1 MAASP
6 QAPPGSTTRRRRAY
20 IDWAR
25 GLAVLIMIEAHAV
38 DAWTRAADKHSIA
51 YRDATILGGFAAP
64 MFLWLAGL
72 AVVLAAART
81 AARTGSRRQAA
92 DAIVRRGLI
101 IFILAFLFRV
111 QAFIV
116 SPGNH
121 LVTLF
126 RVDILNIMGPAIVA
140 AGLAWA
146 AARTP
151 AARAAVFASLAIVFS
166 MATPIVR
173 LSPAVDRLPLWLQ
186 WHLRPAGDMTVFTL
200 LPWAGFV
207 FAGAAAGALLAGARD
222 ARAERRI
229 HTALTICGAAL
240 ILVGFYT
247 AARPSIY
254 ASSSFWTS
262 SPTWFA
268 IRVGILMVALSWLY
282 AVEQAAGAREAL
294 DSSAPRTWS
303 RALLSSWQAPL
314 ERLGQH
320 SLFVYWIHV
329 ELVYGYF
336 SWLWWHRLPLWGAV
350 AGYVAFC
357 ALMYRAIEW
366 RDRVVDFWRT
376 RPRGRPSFSGVGV
389 RQAPG

>member
-1 MAASP
+1 MAAS
-6 QAPPGSTTRRRRAY
+6 QRASADSRARTRRAY

-38 DAWTRAADKHSIA
+38 DAWTRAADKTSLA

-64 MFLWLAGL
+64 LFLWLAGL

-126 RVDILNIMGPAIVA
+126 RVDILNVMGPAIAA
-140 AGLAWA
+140 AGVAWA

-151 AARAAVFASLAIVFS
+151 AARVAVFTALAVACS

-207 FAGAAAGALLAGARD
+207 FAGAAAGAVLAAARD
-222 ARAERRI
+222 AHDERRVNA
-229 HTALTICGAAL
+229 ALAICGAGL

-282 AVEQAAGAREAL
+282 AIEQAAGPREAS
-294 DSSAPRTWS
+294 DSSEPRTRS
-303 RALLSSWQAPL
+303 RALVSSWQAPL
-314 ERLGQH
+314 ERLGRH

-350 AGYVAFC
+350 VGYVLFC

-376 RPRGRPSFSGVGV
+376 RPRGALLSAASG
-389 RQAPG
+389 